1 MMRFEINNPRPTDH
15 GRFIVGWSRAN
26 IGGDQFNPKVGVISA
41 PSGTCFRRM
50 LGAEAHGDEKS
61 EDGMTRMLLAVVA
74 GLILP
79 AVPVA
84 AKADYPDRLVRIVVP
99 VAAGGGVDV
108 MARMLAQKLSERLGQ
123 QFVVE
128 NRAGAA
134 GVIGTKSVIAS
145 APDGYTLLYTPSS
158 LSLTVAV
165 HKTSPYDVAKDLTP
179 IINVAVS
186 PYALVLH
193 PSVPAQNLG
202 QFIHFAKVNAG
213 TLNYGSA
220 GVGSAS
226 HLAAELFK
234 SMAGIAM
241 VHVPNKGMN
250 PALVDLIGG
259 QVQVLFG
266 SVPAML
272 TEKSDR
278 VRPIAMA
285 ESKRSALM
293 PDLPTIAESG
303 LPGFEVGNWAGL
315 LGPGGMDPAIVKKL
329 HTEIIAILDTAD
341 MKARIKTLG
350 YDLIAS
356 TPDEFGAQVKNDV
369 VRWSEVVRRANVPMN

>member
-1 MMRFEINNPRPTDH
+1 MIKQLAQPLRRKIR
-15 GRFIVGWSRAN
+15 SRAAPD
-26 IGGDQFNPKVGVISA
+26 GGHV
-41 PSGTCFRRM
+41 
-50 LGAEAHGDEKS
+50 
-61 EDGMTRMLLAVVA
+61 MTRLLAAVLGLVLA
-74 GLILP
+74 G
-79 AVPVA
+79 VPVP
-84 AKADYPDRLVRIVVP
+84 AKADYPDKVVRIIVP

-108 MARMLAQKLSERLGQ
+108 MARMLAQKLGERLGQ

-134 GVIGTKSVIAS
+134 GVIGTKSVIGS
-145 APDGYTLLYTPSS
+145 PPDGYTLLYTPSS

-165 HKTSPYDVAKDLTP
+165 HKTAPYDVAKDLTP
-179 IINVAVS
+179 VINVAVS
-186 PYALVLH
+186 PYALVVH
-193 PSVPAQNLG
+193 PSVPAQDLK
-202 QFIHFAKVNAG
+202 QLVDHAKANPG
-213 TLNYGSA
+213 KLNYGSA
-220 GVGSAS
+220 GIGSAS

-234 SMAGIAM
+234 SMTGIDM

-278 VRPIAMA
+278 ARPIAMA
-285 ESKRSALM
+285 EKKRSALM

-329 HTEIIAILDTAD
+329 NGEIVGILDTPD
-341 MKARIKTLG
+341 MQARIKTLG
-350 YDLIAS
+350 YDRIAS
-356 TPDEFGAQVKNDV
+356 TPEELGAQVTNDV